1 LKEGKKEMILKF
13 IVALLTSKISREN
26 RAFPQGKNRISNAMR
41 FYK

>member
-1 LKEGKKEMILKF
+1 MILKF

-26 RAFPQGKNRISNAMR
+26 RVLPQGKNRISNAMR